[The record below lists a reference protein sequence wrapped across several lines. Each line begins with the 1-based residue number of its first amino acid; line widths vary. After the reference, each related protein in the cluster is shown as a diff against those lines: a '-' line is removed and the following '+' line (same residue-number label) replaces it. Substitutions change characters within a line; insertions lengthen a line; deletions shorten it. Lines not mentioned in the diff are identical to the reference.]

1 MASHT
6 TIPCQHETRK
16 LVKSKLR
23 GGESYDNL
31 LRKMVAQYEPEG
43 ANE

>member
-6 TIPCQHETRK
+6 TIPCQQETRK

-23 GGESYDNL
+23 GGESYDDL

-43 ANE
+43 TNE